1 MDAPLVTVDCFSHLG
16 MTVSDLDASR
26 SFYTDV
32 LGFVAMYEDANDA
45 WSRVGL
51 ALGDIVLELF
61 STRRGPDPEPRDPF
75 YVAPYGRPKIALT
88 VADVDAA
95 YRAVAEAGVALL
107 CRVTETSV
115 SRFFMVADPD
125 GTPVQLHEFSGGRRR
140 LAELF
145 G

>member
-61 STRRGPDPEPRDPF
+61 STRRGPDPEPRDPL

-95 YRAVAEAGVALL
+95 YRAVAEADVAIL
-107 CRVTETSV
+107 CPVTETSV

-125 GTPVQLHEFSGGRRR
+125 GTPVQLHEFSGGRLR

>member
-26 SFYTDV
+26 SFYTEL
-32 LGFVAMYEDANDA
+32 LGFVSLYEDVNDA

-51 ALGDIVLELF
+51 AHGDVVLELF
-61 STRRGPDPEPRDPF
+61 STRRGPDPDPRDPF

-88 VADVDAA
+88 IVDVDAA
-95 YRAVAEAGVALL
+95 YRAVAEAGVAIL
-107 CRVTETSV
+107 CPVTETSV
-115 SRFFMVADPD
+115 SRFFLAADPD
-125 GTPVQLHEFSGGRRR
+125 GTPIQLHEFRGRPRR

>member
-1 MDAPLVTVDCFSHLG
+1 
-16 MTVSDLDASR
+16 
-26 SFYTDV
+26 
-32 LGFVAMYEDANDA
+32 MYEDANDA

-61 STRRGPDPEPRDPF
+61 STRRGPDPDPRDPF

-95 YRAVAEAGVALL
+95 YRAVAEADVAIL
-107 CRVTETSV
+107 CPVTETSV

-125 GTPVQLHEFSGGRRR
+125 GTPVQLHEFSGGQRR